1 MDQFAVQRT
10 EQVSERLRQI
20 FARIGCDGTAL
31 LRKPDVCKIIHVSM
45 PTLYRWIRIGHFP
58 KPHRYGPKLT
68 GWTPK
73 QVQDWLTEKTT
84 QRDVA

>member
-1 MDQFAVQRT
+1 MNQLALLQPDPTSA
-10 EQVSERLRQI
+10 RLKEI

-31 LRKPDVCKIIHVSM
+31 LRKPDVCKIIHVSL

-73 QVQDWLTEKTT
+73 QVQDWLNEKTS
-84 QRDVA
+84 QQEVA